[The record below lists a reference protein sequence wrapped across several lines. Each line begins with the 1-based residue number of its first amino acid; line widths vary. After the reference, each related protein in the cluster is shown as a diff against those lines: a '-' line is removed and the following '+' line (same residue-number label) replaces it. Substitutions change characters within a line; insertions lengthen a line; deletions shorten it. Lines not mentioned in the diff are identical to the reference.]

1 MDKLIKVLK
10 NWLMWLGSGWRRWAV
25 MTWGLVTVLSYKQV
39 DTTTN
44 MEQEIVTYMDWRIM
58 LGIVILLALTL
69 WGWYLYE
76 RE

>member
-25 MTWGLVTVLSYKQV
+25 VIMAIFALLTYKQ
-39 DTTTN
+39 TN
-44 MEQEIVTYMDWRIM
+44 EINEVVTYQDWRVM
-58 LGIVILLALTL
+58 LGVIILLALTV